1 MSIQKLVKIGEECG
15 VVIPQS
21 ILDRLKIDLETPLEI
36 FTDGESLI
44 VLPVHEG
51 VESLSFR
58 AAVKELHARYGEML
72 RRLA

>member
-1 MSIQKLVKIGEECG
+1 MSIHKLTKIGEEYG

-21 ILDRLKIDLETPLEI
+21 ILDKLQIDLKTPLEF

-51 VESLSFR
+51 VGSPSFK
-58 AAVKELHARYGEML
+58 AAVEDLHARYGEML